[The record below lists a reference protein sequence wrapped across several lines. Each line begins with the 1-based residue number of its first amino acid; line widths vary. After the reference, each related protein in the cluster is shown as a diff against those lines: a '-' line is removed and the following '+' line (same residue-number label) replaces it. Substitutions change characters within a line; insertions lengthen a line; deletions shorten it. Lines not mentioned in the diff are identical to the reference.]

1 MPIYP
6 IRTFGD
12 PVLRTMTKPVEG
24 IDDGVRRLVDDLTA
38 TMYDA
43 PGVGLA
49 ANQIG
54 VSRQVAVFDA
64 QDGLGVRVL
73 INPEILETDGE
84 YEFEEG
90 CLSVP
95 GYYWP
100 IVRPSYARV
109 RSLDLDGDVVEYEGE
124 ELLGRVLQHEIGHLN
139 GELLIDHLERKVR
152 KKAMRDLRLDAL
164 GLRRRE

>member
-12 PVLRTMTKPVEG
+12 PVLRTPTAPVAD
-24 IDDGVRRLVDDLTA
+24 IDDSVRKLVEDLTA

-73 INPEILETDGE
+73 INPMILETDGE
-84 YEFEEG
+84 FEYDEG

-95 GYYWP
+95 GYYWQ
-100 IVRPSYARV
+100 ITRPSYARV
-109 RSLDLDGDVVEYEGE
+109 RSLDLDGEEVEYEGE
-124 ELLGRVLQHEIGHLN
+124 ELLGRVLLHEIGHLN
-139 GELLIDHLERKVR
+139 GELLIDHLERRVR
-152 KKAMRDLRLDAL
+152 KKALRDLRLDAL

>member
-12 PVLRTMTKPVEG
+12 PVLRTPAAPVAD
-24 IDDGVRRLVDDLTA
+24 IDDGVRKLVDDLTA

-64 QDGLGVRVL
+64 QDGAGARVL
-73 INPEILETDGE
+73 INPVIVEIDGDYE
-84 YEFEEG
+84 YEEG

-100 IVRPSYARV
+100 IIRPAYARV
-109 RSLDLDGDVVEYEGE
+109 RSLDLDGEEIEYEGE
-124 ELLGRVLQHEIGHLN
+124 DLLGRVLQHEIGHLN
-139 GELLIDHLERKVR
+139 GELLIDHLERRVR